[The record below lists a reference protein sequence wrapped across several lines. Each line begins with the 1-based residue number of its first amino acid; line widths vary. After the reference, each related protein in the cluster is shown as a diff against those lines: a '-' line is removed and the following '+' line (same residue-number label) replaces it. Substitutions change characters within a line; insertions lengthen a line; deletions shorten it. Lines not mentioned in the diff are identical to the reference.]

1 MNDEIN
7 RTATF
12 LYFYINSI
20 AKYQVAKKRSIKSRE
35 TQTKMKLTH
44 AFSILQL
51 IPLSKSF
58 SLNSIVI
65 GDTSSL
71 VSSSSYWVD
80 ARSFP
85 PDNSGSSPNGS
96 YPWSSHSRHSYST
109 RHSGTHRSATALY
122 SSADDKASTTEPKR
136 SSLLNF
142 SDVHQNRTY
151 IEGLLQNLSA
161 SLDRWIITGSHETK
175 EQAYNILKQIKRESV
190 DEELFKQAIRMAER
204 ASIPMVEFKNEY
216 QIENGG
222 DASVV
227 ARKTEAEKRKEWEV
241 QRQRSS
247 SMDNVSGGERKKFP
261 GNIAGNKQSTTR
273 SALSNRSSASSDS
286 AINNNAKSPQ
296 DIQDFA
302 KSKKDLEDA
311 LSSDG
316 KAENPS
322 SSQNP
327 NMTQNQSIVDEMA
340 LAEAKSSEIVA
351 KAGSGSAFEGST
363 LGIGG
368 LDEVLA
374 QVKRRVWVPLAAPPS
389 LLKELGI
396 NPVRGLLLYGMP
408 GCGKTLLA
416 RSLGKILSP
425 ARPITVVSG
434 PEIMDKF
441 VGSSEANLR
450 AIFDNPPEIYDTYR
464 IGTKDNGAAL
474 EKVALHVIILD
485 EFDAMAR
492 TRGGRGGGDQGDAGV
507 ARDSVVNQ
515 LLAKMDG
522 VDPLV
527 VPTLVIGMTN
537 RRSLIE
543 PALLRPG
550 RFEVQIE
557 VPRPK
562 TAAQRISI
570 LNVHLKNMF
579 EAGRLLVKDAPDG
592 TVASKRFNKMVDIEG
607 TLLTYNELLDY
618 IAVKCDGMSGASLA
632 GVARAA
638 ASRALERAVCD
649 FAGHATEQNDENQE
663 GYSIAD
669 CLVTVADFE
678 SAIQD
683 VLESSREGD
692 GGDEGSEPSDV
703 TDEND
708 TTAAAN

>member
-1 MNDEIN
+1 
-7 RTATF
+7 
-12 LYFYINSI
+12 
-20 AKYQVAKKRSIKSRE
+20 
-35 TQTKMKLTH
+35 MKLDRGG
-44 AFSILQL
+44 
-51 IPLSKSF
+51 KS
-58 SLNSIVI
+58 SVL
-65 GDTSSL
+65 
-71 VSSSSYWVD
+71 SSSS
-80 ARSFP
+80 
-85 PDNSGSSPNGS
+85 SSSSSSSTCSPSPSSSWFDPHGRRPN
-96 YPWSSHSRHSYST
+96 HNFK
-109 RHSGTHRSATALY
+109 LY
-122 SSADDKASTTEPKR
+122 SSAEDKTSNK
-136 SSLLNF
+136 SLTKNF
-142 SDVHQNRTY
+142 SDANQNRTY

-161 SLDRWIITGSHETK
+161 SLDRWIITGSAGK
-175 EQAYNILKQIKRESV
+175 KQQAYNIMRQIQRESL

-204 ASIPMVEFKNEY
+204 ASVPMVDFKKEFQNHNDSAAGEDA
-216 QIENGG
+216 ENNS
-222 DASVV
+222 AIK
-227 ARKTEAEKRKEWEV
+227 RKEEAEKRKLWEN
-241 QRQRSS
+241 QRSS
-247 SMDNVSGGERKKFP
+247 SVGNDTTGGGTKRNFP
-261 GNIAGNKQSTTR
+261 GNIAGTKAPGRSTW
-273 SALSNRSSASSDS
+273 SNRSA
-286 AINNNAKSPQ
+286 NNNNVKSPNDE
-296 DIQDFA
+296 DIIREDKNLNPEKIEDFA
-302 KSKKDLEDA
+302 KSKQSLEEALSTTKDTNNEAGSKSPMTVEGDA
-311 LSSDG
+311 LAM
-316 KAENPS
+316 AE
-322 SSQNP
+322 
-327 NMTQNQSIVDEMA
+327 D
-340 LAEAKSSEIVA
+340 KSSELVA
-351 KAGSGSAFEGST
+351 RAGSGSAFEGGT

-396 NPVRGLLLYGMP
+396 NPVRGLLLYGKP

-474 EKVALHVIILD
+474 EKVALHVIVFD

-515 LLAKMDG
+515 MLAKMDG

-562 TAAQRISI
+562 TVAQRVSI
-570 LNVHLKNMF
+570 LNVHMNNML
-579 EAGRLLVKDAPDG
+579 EAGRLLVSDAPDG
-592 TVASKRFNKMVDIEG
+592 SVASKRLQRQNGND
-607 TLLTYNELLDY
+607 LPPTYHELLDY
-618 IAVKCDGMSGASLA
+618 IAVKCEGMSGASLA

-649 FAGHATEQNDENQE
+649 FAGHVGQETNDDSIQE

-669 CLVTVADFE
+669 CLVTKADFE
-678 SAIQD
+678 SAIED
-683 VLESSREGD
+683 VLESSRGGD
-692 GGDEGSEPSDV
+692 GEEDEDQEDQKSIA
-703 TDEND
+703 DESNS
-708 TTAAAN
+708 T